1 VLLGASGCTKPG
13 GGFNLSCDPTPRVI
27 QRMVQW
33 AQTRQ
38 RAIDDARAHA
48 AASGVTNV
56 TLLYRPLPRQKYP
69 DQKMP

>member
-1 VLLGASGCTKPG
+1 
-13 GGFNLSCDPTPRVI
+13 
-27 QRMVQW
+27 MVQW